1 VPKIEKVQ
9 VEFEGQWREEEVI
22 VEEDTLPIWGEDAG
36 LSIVGKPVPRVDG
49 YERVSGK
56 ALYTCD
62 VRLPGMLHGKILRS
76 PHPHARIVSIDVR
89 KAEAL
94 DGVVATMTYKS
105 APPISYNGDRPL
117 FSEHLR
123 YRGEE
128 VAAVVAQD
136 EYIAEDALALINVDY
151 EVLPFVTAP
160 EAALAPDGPEI
171 YPGGNLH
178 FDPQKDIYERGDMDR
193 GLAEADV
200 IVEAVYRTPVAL
212 HNCMET
218 HGSVAH
224 WVGHQVT
231 VWDST
236 QNVFGV
242 RKDLARA
249 LNLALHDVRVIKQY
263 MGGGFGSKNQL
274 GKYTILA
281 ALFSRMT
288 GRPVRFLLDREEE
301 NLAAGNRPSAILECK
316 ASARKDGTLT
326 ALYMKSI
333 SAIGAYGSGGFACGG
348 PFREMYRCP
357 NVRTEQQAVHTN
369 TGPARAFRAP
379 GYVEGTFALECLL
392 DELAEKLN
400 MDPLKLRLANYAEEN
415 QARGLPYTSKGL
427 REAYRVGAERIGWA
441 ERRNREPSGEGRFR
455 RGIGMA
461 SQTWGGGGS
470 PPSYAHVKIN
480 ADGTADLVTGT
491 QDIGTGTRT
500 VLTQIAAEEL
510 GLRLEDIRISIGDTQ
525 VGPYS
530 VLSAGSM
537 TVASV
542 GPAVRMAA
550 RDAKMQLLDL
560 AAYLMEVPL
569 EKLEIRDRMV
579 YVADDPSERLAL
591 SEVAAKMGN
600 YMIVGKGARGPNPS
614 KATVNTFG
622 AQFAEVEVDME
633 TGQVRLLRITGQHD
647 VGRVLNPLTA
657 SSQFEGG
664 VIQGAGL
671 AIMES
676 RIVDGPTGYVLN
688 ANLEGYKI
696 PTALD
701 VPRIDVTAVDMVD
714 PICNNL
720 GAKGLGEPP
729 IIPSAPAIANA
740 IYNASGLRIR
750 TLPITPKAFLDAF
763 QDAEVS
769 SERSQGGYPHE
780 SL

>member
-1 VPKIEKVQ
+1 MPKIEKIQ
-9 VEFEGQWREEEVI
+9 VEFEGRWREEEVI
-22 VEEDTLPIWGEDAG
+22 VEEDALPIWGEDAS
-36 LSIVGKPVPRVDG
+36 LSIVGKPIPRVDG
-49 YERVSGK
+49 HERVSGK
-56 ALYTCD
+56 AIYTCD
-62 VRLPGMLHGKILRS
+62 VRLPGMLYGKILRS
-76 PHPHARIVSIDVR
+76 PHPHARIVNIDTSR
-89 KAEAL
+89 AEAL
-94 DGVVATMTYKS
+94 DGVVVVMTHKNV
-105 APPISYNGDRPL
+105 PPISYDNGRHLFDEPL
-117 FSEHLR
+117 L

-136 EYIAEDALALINVDY
+136 EYIAEDALKLINVEY
-151 EVLPFVTAP
+151 EVLPFVTDP
-160 EAALAPDGPEI
+160 EAALAPDAPEVH
-171 YPGGNLH
+171 PGGNLY
-178 FDPQKDIYERGDMDR
+178 FDPQRDIYERGDVER

-200 IVEAVYRTPVAL
+200 VVEAVYRTPVAM

-224 WVGHQVT
+224 WVDDRVT

-236 QNVFGV
+236 QSVFGV
-242 RKDLARA
+242 REDLARV
-249 LNLALHDVRVIKQY
+249 LSLPLHHVRVIKQY
-263 MGGGFGSKNQL
+263 MGGGFGSKNHF

-288 GRPVRFLLDREEE
+288 GRPVRFVLDREEE
-301 NLAAGNRPSAILECK
+301 NLAAGNRSSAILECK
-316 ASARKDGTLT
+316 AGAKKDGTLT

-333 SAIGAYGSGGFACGG
+333 SGIGAYGTGGFACGG

-357 NVRTEQQAVHTN
+357 NVRTEQQAVYTN
-369 TGPARAFRAP
+369 TGPACAFRAP

-400 MDPLKLRLANYAEEN
+400 MDPLELRLANYAEEN
-415 QARGLPYTSKGL
+415 QVRGLPYTSKGL
-427 REAYRVGAERIGWA
+427 RKAYQVGAEKIGWA
-441 ERRNREPSGEGRFR
+441 KRRKVSSREGRFR

-470 PPSYAHVKIN
+470 PPSYALIKMN

-500 VLTQIAAEEL
+500 ILTQIAAEEL
-510 GLRLEDIRISIGDTQ
+510 GVWLEDIRISIGDTQ

-530 VLSAGSM
+530 VISAGSM
-537 TVASV
+537 TAASV

-550 RDAKMQLLDL
+550 HDAKRQLLDL
-560 AAYLMEVPL
+560 AAYMMDVPF

-579 YVADDPSERLAL
+579 YTVDDSSKRLPL
-591 SEVAAKMGN
+591 SEVAAKMGD
-600 YMIVGKGARGPNPS
+600 YMIIGKGARGPNPS

-633 TGQVRLLRITGQHD
+633 TGQVRLLRVTGQHD
-647 VGRVLNPLTA
+647 IGRVLNPLTA
-657 SSQFEGG
+657 TSQCEGG

-676 RIVDGPTGYVLN
+676 RIVDGPTGHVLN
-688 ANLEGYKI
+688 VNLEDYKI

-701 VPRIDVTAVDMVD
+701 VPEIDVTAVDMVD
-714 PICNNL
+714 PACNNL

-740 IYNASGLRIR
+740 IYNATGLRIR
-750 TLPITPKAFLDAF
+750 ALPISPKMILDALRE
-763 QDAEVS
+763 AGISNEG
-769 SERSQGGYPHE
+769 SQGR
-780 SL
+780 